1 MPQKQKILFAVYDNG
16 SYDHVFPMGF
26 GALAAVLKRDGH
38 EIVVWSQDM
47 HHWPDDQ
54 LRTYLDENKFDV
66 VVLSIIAGYYQYQKV
81 KGLSKA
87 INASKQRPFFIMG
100 GYGPSP
106 EPEFFLKKS
115 GADVVSMGE
124 GEISVCKLME
134 ELAKQ
139 KEKTGSYAPG
149 QWLQEV
155 PGVAWLEPT
164 EGGKLKKTLR
174 APLIHDLDS
183 LPPIPYELFPM
194 EYYRMVR
201 YPNIKHTD
209 FAFPLMSARG
219 CSFKCTFCYRMDPG
233 YRVRSPKNLLDEVE
247 MLYNKYGI
255 NYISFQDD
263 LLMSS
268 VKHTE
273 DVCREFLKRDLN
285 VEWSCNGRLNY
296 CSEELLQLMKDAGC
310 TFINYGIE
318 SMDQKVLNNMKK
330 GLRPDMI
337 EQGIKDTLKVG
348 ISPGLNFIFGNKGD
362 NKETIKKAVDFLL
375 KYDDFAQK
383 RTIRPV
389 TPYPGSPLYYD
400 AIEMGSL
407 DKDNP
412 AEDFYERKHLNSD
425 LICTNFTELTD
436 EEFYECLKWANS
448 TLMENYFNKQRDG
461 TLAQI
466 KNLYE
471 TKDHTFR
478 GFRQGDGAGGGKGQY
493 IPKKFMQGDINKK
506 KQDIFQGNE
515 VMDGMVNWEN
525 SSSDGDRFSITEY
538 RKKSKERRGL
548 KCFEEYLQRKEKR
561 QREKDLEKLR
571 KAQEKGSKLKKRDQV
586 SEQLH

>member
-1 MPQKQKILFAVYDNG
+1 MAQKILFAVYDNG
-16 SYDHVFPMGF
+16 SYDHIFPMGF

-38 EIVVWSQDM
+38 DITVWNQDM
-47 HHWPDDQ
+47 HHWPDDY

-66 VVLSIIAGYYQYQKV
+66 VVLSVIAGYYQYQKV
-81 KGLSKA
+81 ISLSKA
-87 INASKQRPFFIMG
+87 INNSKHRPFFIMG
-100 GYGPSP
+100 GYGPTP
-106 EPEFFLKKS
+106 EPEYFLKKS
-115 GADVVSMGE
+115 GADVVCMGE
-124 GEISVCKLME
+124 GEITICKLME
-134 ELAKQ
+134 ALEHQ
-139 KEKTGSYAPG
+139 KTKTNSYLPG
-149 QWLQEV
+149 PWLEDV
-155 PGVAWLEPT
+155 PGVAWINT
-164 EGGKLKKTLR
+164 DGKDRKLKKTLR
-174 APLIHDLDS
+174 APLVHDLDE
-183 LPPIPYELFPM
+183 LPPVPYELFPM

-201 YPNIKHTD
+201 FPNIKPTD

-247 MLYNKYGI
+247 LLHTKYGI
-255 NYISFQDD
+255 TYIAFQDD

-273 DVCREFLKRDLN
+273 EVCKEFLKRDLP
-285 VEWSCNGRLNY
+285 VRWSCNGRLNY

-318 SMDQKVLNNMKK
+318 SLDQTVLNNMKK

-337 EQGIKDTLKVG
+337 EQGIQDTLKVG

-362 NKETIKKAVDFLL
+362 NKETIKKAVDFLV

-436 EEFYECLKWANS
+436 DEFYECLKWAN
-448 TLMENYFNKQRDG
+448 TELMKNYFDKQRDG
-461 TLAQI
+461 TLTQI
-466 KNLYE
+466 KKLYDE
-471 TKDHTFR
+471 KDVNFR
-478 GFRQGDGAGGGKGQY
+478 GFRHNGGGGKNDSAPTQ
-493 IPKKFMQGDINKK
+493 ITAFQNKK
-506 KQDIFQGNE
+506 KQEIIQGNE
-515 VMDGMVNWEN
+515 VMDGLVNWEAT
-525 SSSDGDRFSITEY
+525 SSDGDRFNQINNGSKSSV
-538 RKKSKERRGL
+538 RKGL
-548 KCFEEYLQRKEKR
+548 KCFEEYLVKKEKR
-561 QREKDLEKLR
+561 QKEKDLKKIQ
-571 KAQEKGSKLKKRDQV
+571 KAQQKNSKQQKAETL
-586 SEQLH
+586 SNQLQ